1 MPLHVVRII
10 GAILIISGLYFVLW
24 GKHEECKL
32 AKAAAAAIQSPVDNC
47 NNRPTSHI
55 KSSLAQPLLASSTEN
70 A

>member
-1 MPLHVVRII
+1 MLKYINNCQII

-24 GKHEECKL
+24 GKIEECKL

-55 KSSLAQPLLASSTEN
+55 KSSLA
-70 A
+70 